1 MNNENEVLKEN
12 KKEPKEK
19 VKKAKEKKSTASKVS
34 MIIGIVLCV
43 ILVPILILNTVLII
57 KGVGDDRKPPSIFG
71 YVPLTVAS
79 PSMYPLFDEGDMIF
93 IKEIDPDEIDIGDV
107 ICFFDPAQKGDVV
120 LTHRV
125 VDFVRD
131 ENGNIKLDENGNRQ
145 ARTAGDLM
153 INSLHQTALDNK
165 TVEVLDK
172 MEEKTDPNDDSYTYW
187 YTSDPANYD
196 LKPVTLDEEN
206 VIGVYAYSSV
216 PFIGS
221 ISNFMSKPYGWVVC
235 IGVPLLA
242 FVLFE
247 VISRR
252 KSNKGKKQDMDALLA
267 ELEALK
273 AAKAAAEQTE
283 AKLEDVEPAESVEKT
298 DAEVADATETADP
311 PSEE

>member
-12 KKEPKEK
+12 EKEPKEK
-19 VKKAKEKKSTASKVS
+19 VKKVKEKKSTASKVS
-34 MIIGIVLCV
+34 MIIGIALCV

-71 YVPLTVAS
+71 YIPMTVAS

-93 IKEIDPDEIDIGDV
+93 IKEIDPAKIDIGDV

-145 ARTAGDLM
+145 ARTAGDLKM
-153 INSLHQTALDNK
+153 QELYDDALKEKNA
-165 TVEVLDK
+165 EVLGL
-172 MEEKTDPNDDSYTYW
+172 MSEKTDPVDEDYTYW
-187 YTSDPANYD
+187 YTTDESRYD
-196 LKPVTLDEEN
+196 YKPVTLDEET

-216 PFIGS
+216 PFVGT
-221 ISNFMSKPYGWVVC
+221 ISNFMGKPYGWAVC

-252 KSNKGKKQDMDALLA
+252 RNDKSKKQDMDALLA

-283 AKLEDVEPAESVEKT
+283 AKLETVESDEPAENI